1 MSERSAVPASLGRV
15 WLGATLALI
24 LTALAIWGAQDLD
37 VEADVISALEGNSD
51 GFQAYA
57 RFQDRFGLGVA
68 DEAVL
73 VRADDLAEADAF
85 EALENLILDLQFTDG
100 VAEVVSLF
108 SIPTEGATTPLI
120 LTDPDAP
127 LDVRFETLR
136 AAGPAAEALVTGD
149 RTAALLHVIAAED
162 VAPGAL
168 ADALPGLFAAA
179 APLEARAVGQQAVE
193 RQISTSLIRDQAIVT
208 PLAVLICII
217 VGWFMVRSFRAILIC
232 AVPAICGVLWFTGLL
247 GWSGRSLDPWL
258 ATLPTLVMV
267 LAFADTLHLFYA
279 SREKGMGL
287 DRAIRNVLPAA
298 FMTSL
303 TSALALGSFA
313 IVGTDA
319 LVGLAIWGPVAVGC
333 GFAAVCL
340 IFPVLAR
347 LLGEGALPE
356 LRGFGAFLHPARAG
370 LRRPALTVVF
380 GGLVA
385 LALLPTLNQAEPS
398 FSLSEHVRDASPLGR
413 DLLYMEDEGLG
424 SASLFVVVEDT
435 DGTPGLSEE
444 DGPRLAAVGE
454 VALNSGGRA
463 SDGAPQVPERFRATD
478 DLSVALPVLLPLGTG
493 PDRFGAELD
502 GLARDLDDAGL
513 GDVTELAGQSLLS
526 HEVVPETVSSMRL
539 SFYIA
544 LFAILF
550 VVALSQRSIILAAL
564 ATGVSALPMMAIE
577 AALVVTG
584 QGMTMTVA
592 FALTVAFGIAV
603 DDTIHFLNRWR
614 LSQGTPEARV
624 AEALTH
630 AGPPMV
636 ASTLIMSLGFVATVT
651 SATASL
657 PIFGG
662 FVIFALWMALIVDL
676 GFLPSLIRMV
686 KR

>member
-1 MSERSAVPASLGRV
+1 MSDRSAVPASLARV

-37 VEADVISALEGNSD
+37 VEADVIGALEGNSE

-73 VRADDLAEADAF
+73 IRADDLADADAF
-85 EALENLILDLQFTDG
+85 AALENLILDLQFTDG

-108 SIPTEGATTPLI
+108 SIPTDGATTPLI
-120 LTDPDAP
+120 LADPDAS
-127 LDVRFETLR
+127 LDARFETLR
-136 AAGPAAEALVTGD
+136 AAGPVAEALVSSD
-149 RTAALLHVIAAED
+149 RTTALLHVIAAED
-162 VAPGAL
+162 VAPGSL
-168 ADALPGLFAAA
+168 AEALPALFEAA

-208 PLAVLICII
+208 PLAVLICIV

-287 DRAIRNVLPAA
+287 DRAIRDVLPAA

-313 IVGTDA
+313 VVGTDA
-319 LVGLAIWGPVAVGC
+319 LVGLAIWGPIAVGC

-347 LLGEGALPE
+347 LLGEGSLPQ
-356 LRGFGAFLHPARAG
+356 LRGFGAFLRPARAG
-370 LRRPALTVVF
+370 LRRPTLTVVL

-385 LALLPTLNQAEPS
+385 LALVPTLNRAEPS
-398 FSLSEHVRDASPLGR
+398 FSLSEHVRDTSPLGR

-435 DGTPGLSEE
+435 DGVPGLSEE

-454 VALNSGGRA
+454 IALNSGGGA
-463 SDGAPQVPERFRATD
+463 TEGAPQVPERFRASD
-478 DLSVALPVLLPLGTG
+478 GLSVALPVLLPLGTS

-502 GLARDLDDAGL
+502 GLARDLDEAGL
-513 GDVTELAGQSLLS
+513 GDVTDLAGQSLLS

-577 AALVVTG
+577 AALVLTG